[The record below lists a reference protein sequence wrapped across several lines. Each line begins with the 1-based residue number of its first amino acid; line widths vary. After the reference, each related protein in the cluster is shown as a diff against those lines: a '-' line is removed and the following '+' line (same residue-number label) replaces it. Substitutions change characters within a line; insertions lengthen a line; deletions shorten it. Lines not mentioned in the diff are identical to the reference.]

1 MSPARRACFIRV
13 FGFLRL
19 DIADTIEPQG
29 RGMSKPGRRPLQKL
43 HREYRKVHRRR
54 RRNKTALPLET
65 RRDAAQAL
73 MERVAQRLPQC
84 YLEGS
89 NVDKSF

>member
-1 MSPARRACFIRV
+1 MRLLHPRV
-13 FGFLRL
+13 WFPLPL
-19 DIADTIEPQG
+19 DAADTIEPQG
-29 RGMSKPGRRPLQKL
+29 LRLSKPGRRPLQKL
-43 HREYRKVHRRR
+43 HRDYRKVHRRR
-54 RRNKTALPLET
+54 RRDKTALPLET